1 MTEPRSTLLL
11 EIGCEELPSSAC
23 REAVAQVPGL
33 VAAALAAADV
43 PGEHPVDVSVSP
55 RRIALTTQVP
65 AGIAPSERRHRG
77 PAADAAFGPD
87 GAPTKA
93 AQGFARGKGV
103 SVEDL
108 VVEEDGGRAF
118 VWAIERRPGR
128 AIDELVPDIAGHVVG
143 GLRFG
148 KNMRWGDGTGLR
160 FSRPIR
166 WLVAKVDER
175 TVTFDLHGLT
185 AGDVSQGHRFLGGPV
200 TIDTASRYHE
210 ALEASAVVASHVTR
224 EARIRAELDRAARE
238 AGGTWSDPAGKLREV
253 VFLVEAPS
261 VITGAIDAAQM
272 RLPERVL
279 VTAMQSHQRYFPLH
293 APDGSLMPA
302 FLAVS
307 NGDPAHAAVITRGNE
322 GVLNARLQ
330 DATFSFDKDREA
342 GLAALNGRLDAI
354 VFHQRLGTMAQRR
367 ERLVAGVRALAEA
380 VGAPAQVAAAAARA
394 ADLAKADQGA
404 VLVDEFSDLQGYV
417 AAEYARLEGE
427 DEAVAAAV
435 EQQYLPE
442 GAESPLPAGD
452 AASLVAAAEKLDA
465 LVGAF
470 AVDEAPTGSKD
481 PYGLRRAAM
490 GFVRIALDR
499 RWTGDH
505 RPLLTAAYGEFA
517 AQGADLVVDRDEA
530 VARVDAFLSDRLAYI
545 LSAEGVGAEA
555 VAAAAGAGVG
565 GAAAIADW
573 ARAIDRS
580 RADDEFRA
588 VWTAS
593 TRLSRL
599 ARKGSGVD
607 AAPAAGDD
615 PGEAALRDALGAAS
629 GPIAAARDAGDFAGA
644 LSAAAGVA
652 AAVDRFFVDV
662 LVNAEDPGVRARRYA
677 LVGEAAALLGTVA
690 DFDRVTDGGETR

>member
-1 MTEPRSTLLL
+1 MTDSRSTLLI

-23 REAVAQVPGL
+23 REAVAQAPGL
-33 VAAALAAADV
+33 LAEGLAAAGVD
-43 PGEHPVDVSVSP
+43 GEWPAEVAVSP
-55 RRIALTTQVP
+55 RRIALLAQVP

-77 PAADAAFGPD
+77 PAAGAAYGPD

-93 AQGFARGKGV
+93 ALGFARGKGV
-103 SVEDL
+103 AVEDL
-108 VVEEDGGRAF
+108 LTEDDGGRAF
-118 VWAIERRPGR
+118 VWAVERLPGR
-128 AIDELVPDIAGHVVG
+128 AIDELVPDIAARVLG

-160 FSRPIR
+160 FSRPVR
-166 WLVAKVDER
+166 WIVAKVDDR
-175 TVTFDLHGLT
+175 TVPFELHGLT
-185 AGDVSQGHRFLGGPV
+185 AGDESRGHRFLGGPV
-200 TIDTASRYHE
+200 TIGSAGGYHE
-210 ALEASAVVASHVTR
+210 ALEGVAVVASHDRR
-224 EARIRAELDRAARE
+224 EARIRAGLDAAAAA

-253 VFLVEAPS
+253 IFLVESPS
-261 VITGAIDAAQM
+261 VITGAIDAGQM

-293 APDGSLMPA
+293 GPDGALMPA

-307 NGDPAHAAVITRGNE
+307 NGDPAHADIITRGNE

-330 DATFSFDKDREA
+330 DAIFSFDKDREA
-342 GLAALNGRLDAI
+342 GLAALGGRLDSI

-367 ERLVAGVRALAEA
+367 DRLVAGAGALARA
-380 VGAPAQVAAAAARA
+380 VGAPADVTAAAERA
-394 ADLAKADQGA
+394 AELAKADQGA

-427 DEAVAAAV
+427 DEAVAVAV

-442 GAESPLPAGD
+442 GADSPLPHGS
-452 AASLVAAAEKLDA
+452 AAAIVAAAEKLDA

-490 GFVRIALDR
+490 GLVRIALDR
-499 RWTGDH
+499 GWTADH
-505 RPLLTAAYGEFA
+505 RPLLAAAYDAFA
-517 AQGADLVVDRDEA
+517 GQGADLALGREDT
-530 VARVDAFLSDRLAYI
+530 VAAVDAFLDDRLAYI
-545 LSAEGVGAEA
+545 LGAQGVGAEA

-565 GAAAIADW
+565 GLAAVATW
-573 ARAIDRS
+573 ARAVDGARDG
-580 RADDEFRA
+580 DDFRA

-599 ARKGSGVD
+599 ARRGSGVD

-615 PGEAALRDALGAAS
+615 PGEAALRDALAAAA
-629 GPIAAARDAGDFAGA
+629 GPIADARRSGDFAGA
-644 LSAAAGVA
+644 LAAAAGVA
-652 AAVDRFFVDV
+652 GAVDRFFVDV
-662 LVNAEDPGVRARRYA
+662 LVNADDPGVRARRYA
-677 LVGEAAALLGTVA
+677 LVGEAAALLGSVA
-690 DFDRVTDGGETR
+690 DFDQVTDGGETR

>member
-1 MTEPRSTLLL
+1 MSEARSTLLI

-23 REAVAQVPGL
+23 REAVEQVPGL
-33 VAAALAAADV
+33 VAEALAAAGVGAD
-43 PGEHPVDVSVSP
+43 HPVEVAVSP
-55 RRIALTTQVP
+55 RRIAALAEVP
-65 AGIAPSERRHRG
+65 ATIAPSERRHRG
-77 PAADAAFGPD
+77 PARSAAFDAD
-87 GAPTKA
+87 GNPTKA

-103 SVEDL
+103 AVEDL
-108 VVEEDGGRAF
+108 VVEEDGGREF
-118 VWAIERRPGR
+118 VWAIERLPGR
-128 AIDELVPDIAGHVVG
+128 AIDEIVPDVAARLLV

-148 KNMRWGDGTGLR
+148 KNMRWGAGTGLR
-160 FSRPIR
+160 FSRPVR

-175 TVTFDLHGLT
+175 TVPFELHGLT

-200 TIDTASRYHE
+200 TIADARRYHE
-210 ALEASAVVASHVTR
+210 LLEGVAVVASHATR
-224 EARIRAELDRAARE
+224 EARIREQLDAAATA

-253 VFLVEAPS
+253 IFLVEAPS
-261 VITGAIDAAQM
+261 VITGAIDPGQM

-293 APDGSLMPA
+293 AADGSLMPA

-307 NGDPAHAAVITRGNE
+307 NGDPAHADVITRGNE

-330 DATFSFDKDREA
+330 DAIFSFDKDREA
-342 GLAALNGRLDAI
+342 GLAALDRRLDTI

-367 ERLVAGVRALAEA
+367 DRLVAGVRALAEA
-380 VGAPAQVAAAAARA
+380 VGAPADVTATAVRA
-394 ADLAKADQGA
+394 AELAKADQGA
-404 VLVDEFSDLQGYV
+404 VLVDEFSDLEGYV

-442 GAESPLPAGD
+442 GADSPLPQGD
-452 AASLVAAAEKLDA
+452 AAALLAAAEKLDA

-499 RWTGDH
+499 RWTADH
-505 RPLLTAAYGEFA
+505 RPLLGAAYDTFA
-517 AQGADLVVDRDEA
+517 SQGADLSVGRDET
-530 VARVDAFLSDRLAYI
+530 VARVDAFLDDRLAYI
-545 LSAEGVGAEA
+545 LGTDGVGAEA

-565 GAAAIADW
+565 GLAAIADW
-573 ARAIDRS
+573 ARAIE
-580 RADDEFRA
+580 RARDGDEFRA

-593 TRLSRL
+593 TRLTRL
-599 ARKGSGVD
+599 VRRGSGVD

-615 PGEAALRDALGAAS
+615 PGEAALREALSAAA
-629 GPIAAARDAGDFAGA
+629 GPIAAARAAGDFEGA
-644 LSAAAGVA
+644 LGAAAGVA

-677 LVGEAAALLGTVA
+677 LIGDAAALLGTVA